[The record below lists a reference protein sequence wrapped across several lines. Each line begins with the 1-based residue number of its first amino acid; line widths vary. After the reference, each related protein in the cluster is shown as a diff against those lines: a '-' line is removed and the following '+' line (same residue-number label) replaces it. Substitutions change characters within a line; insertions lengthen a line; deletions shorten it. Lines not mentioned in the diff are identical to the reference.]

1 MPIFV
6 TTTLLKKKKK
16 KKKKKRKEEES
27 CGADYKFITGR
38 RKAKKVCAWG
48 SEVLEESG

>member
-1 MPIFV
+1 MSWHKIVPIFV

-16 KKKKKRKEEES
+16 KEES